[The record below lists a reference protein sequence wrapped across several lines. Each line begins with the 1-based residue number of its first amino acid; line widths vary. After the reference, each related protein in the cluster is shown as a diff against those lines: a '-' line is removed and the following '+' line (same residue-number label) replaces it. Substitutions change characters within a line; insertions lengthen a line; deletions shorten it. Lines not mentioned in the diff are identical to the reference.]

1 MYPRAKRVSAFTT
14 VGFLNMKNYIQ
25 VILLLLLP
33 LMAVVLYSHFAD
45 TWNVRL
51 EKIHLDEDR
60 AVGGDTLALQPAGE
74 ALAEANTIRIDT
86 ARQRILF
93 LGDSMVEGLGPR
105 MGEYCAANGHDLTYV
120 CWYSST
126 SLAWASDTL
135 RHYLNA
141 LRPTFVIMTLGGN
154 EQQTRDTERRKEC
167 VSKMVAAV
175 GNVPMIWIATPAWN
189 TDATF
194 NAIPRSVVGE
204 RRFFDSD
211 RLTLE
216 RAADHKHPTFAA
228 ARTWMDSIATWM
240 SSGATA
246 HPIRMDVP
254 PKGTAAKYRGIY
266 LRPKAGGEY
275 VHEERIVGGTGS
287 ARQAAAPGTV
297 SAPAKPAPAAA
308 APVPAAPRPAATPS
322 QVAPAAMPATPPAV
336 PAGEGA

>member
-1 MYPRAKRVSAFTT
+1 
-14 VGFLNMKNYIQ
+14 MKNYIQ

-51 EKIHLDEDR
+51 EKVHLDYDG
-60 AVGGDTLALQPAGE
+60 AMGGDTLALQPAEE
-74 ALAEANTIRIDT
+74 ALAEEDTVAVDT
-86 ARQRILF
+86 ARQHILF

-135 RHYLNA
+135 RHYLSTE
-141 LRPTFVIMTLGGN
+141 RPTFVIMTLGGN
-154 EQQTRDTERRKEC
+154 EQQTRDIERRREC
-167 VSKMVAAV
+167 VSKMVEAV
-175 GNVPMIWIATPAWN
+175 GELPLIWIATPAWN

-211 RLTLE
+211 RLTLK
-216 RAADHKHPTFAA
+216 RATDHKHPTFAA
-228 ARTWMDSIATWM
+228 AREWMDSIAAWM
-240 SSGATA
+240 ASPATA

-254 PKGTAAKYRGIY
+254 PKGTAARYRGIY
-266 LRPKAGGEY
+266 LRPKGEGY
-275 VHEERIVGGTGS
+275 VHEERTVGGE
-287 ARQAAAPGTV
+287 AELPLH
-297 SAPAKPAPAAA
+297 
-308 APVPAAPRPAATPS
+308 
-322 QVAPAAMPATPPAV
+322 
-336 PAGEGA
+336 E